1 MIKMNEYRLLTT
13 RTGEGDSQEYEPE
26 VSFNGQR
33 IDVFPDSL
41 RDIWAEQ
48 SLTHVKYLAKH
59 PDLRSVEFK
68 ISRDGLK

>member
-13 RTGEGDSQEYEPE
+13 RTGEGDSQEYVPE

-59 PDLRSVEFK
+59 PNILVVDTK
-68 ISRDGLK
+68 ISVGVLK